1 MLRLFRKK
9 ITTKEII
16 INNHGFHVV
25 WNYCRDTFDHRL
37 YDGFSDSLYLRI
49 MDKLLAL
56 LQSSPDEDDIY
67 DSIIDSFEIISP
79 SGSPRNQ
86 FIEVAQK
93 ITDDLNSQKNEDF
106 KKSKRILTE
115 NKFTIVNIQESIK
128 KGKELGSLNNKT
140 D

>member
-1 MLRLFRKK
+1 MFGLFRKK
-9 ITTKEII
+9 IKAKEII
-16 INNHGFHVV
+16 ITNHGFHVV

-56 LQSSPDEDDIY
+56 FKNSPHEDDIY

-93 ITDDLNSQKNEDF
+93 IAIDLNSQKNEDF
-106 KKSKRILTE
+106 KKSKRIITE
-115 NKFTIVNIQESIK
+115 NKFTIINIQESIK
-128 KGKELGSLNNKT
+128 KGKELGSLKNKP